1 MPSIFEVGI
10 FEQDF
15 FSGSAMLE
23 EFFAITSP
31 TPSTCINASV
41 WYNSDCV
48 MACIKFIWRIIEEQ
62 NSSFRIIQKENGKL
76 ISPDCSGNPFYLLP
90 EVLEGNK

>member
-10 FEQDF
+10 FLKRRLLLRFRNVD
-15 FSGSAMLE
+15 
-23 EFFAITSP
+23 EFLAITSP
-31 TPSTCINASV
+31 TLPLAASASV

-62 NSSFRIIQKENGKL
+62 NSGFRNNPKVLPQRNIEN
-76 ISPDCSGNPFYLLP
+76 YLNR
-90 EVLEGNK
+90 NKTFHFI